1 MSAGDGKSNETAI
14 VLGDVSDRKRK
25 NHEGDGQQE
34 HGSQRPRLASITKSC
49 PIKLF
54 ATRQDVSLRKKN
66 KAEDKRKT
74 HPSWTQCWT
83 LREMI
88 GVGKYQGNDDHD
100 TIEWIFI
107 SNYLIDF
114 EFLLRELPELLSIPT
129 AVVIYGS
136 KDNSEEPWKASSSP
150 NAVIDVC
157 CRDPS
162 RPPFTPKNPLKMQLD
177 FGVHHTKLFL
187 VGYASGRLR
196 LIVHTANLRYNDI
209 HLKTQGAYIEDFWPK
224 KALPSIPV
232 APSEFEATLISYLKT
247 YHYFKQHTWSKVL
260 GGNSCTLVDLLGLYD
275 FSTARGALIPS
286 TPGFHKPHEFQNLGY
301 LKLGQAIV
309 QNTTS
314 PLHLKG
320 RAKHTNAAL
329 RWPKPI
335 VCQYSSIGSLSKNY
349 LYNLEASWDIG
360 QAHTNSKNK
369 VSNTC
374 NMCANASKPHSLKLV
389 YPTRDEICRSVEETM
404 GGSSVPGRKN
414 NVNKPFLK
422 QLYHKWS
429 PSSSQ
434 LSSINQFQQDSYSSS
449 DSENDMSEPTDADD
463 DPLNKAKN
471 VPHIKTYYQ
480 PTQDDKSMEWF
491 VLSSHNLSKGM
502 CKTFPSNFIWDVL
515 RGFFVL
521 TYAEY

>member
-1 MSAGDGKSNETAI
+1 MSAEGGKSNETAI

-54 ATRQDVSLRKKN
+54 ATRQDISLRKKN
-66 KAEDKRKT
+66 KDEDKRKT

-209 HLKTQGAYIEDFWPK
+209 HLKTQGAYVEDFWPK
-224 KALPSIPV
+224 KALPSIG
-232 APSEFEATLISYLKT
+232 T
-247 YHYFKQHTWSKVL
+247 
-260 GGNSCTLVDLLGLYD
+260 
-275 FSTARGALIPS
+275 
-286 TPGFHKPHEFQNLGY
+286 
-301 LKLGQAIV
+301 
-309 QNTTS
+309 
-314 PLHLKG
+314 
-320 RAKHTNAAL
+320 
-329 RWPKPI
+329 
-335 VCQYSSIGSLSKNY
+335 IG
-349 LYNLEASWDIG
+349 I
-360 QAHTNSKNK
+360 
-369 VSNTC
+369 
-374 NMCANASKPHSLKLV
+374 
-389 YPTRDEICRSVEETM
+389 
-404 GGSSVPGRKN
+404 
-414 NVNKPFLK
+414 
-422 QLYHKWS
+422 
-429 PSSSQ
+429 
-434 LSSINQFQQDSYSSS
+434 
-449 DSENDMSEPTDADD
+449 
-463 DPLNKAKN
+463 
-471 VPHIKTYYQ
+471 
-480 PTQDDKSMEWF
+480 
-491 VLSSHNLSKGM
+491 
-502 CKTFPSNFIWDVL
+502 
-515 RGFFVL
+515 
-521 TYAEY
+521 